1 MDFKKV
7 KISVK
12 DQASVE
18 VSKPFLFS
26 ECDHEQAE
34 FVPLGQADVAVYSRT
49 SPDKETPNEDCAAV
63 VPIGKNRAVLAVADG
78 AGGYRSGAKASKIAV
93 ETLLHIL
100 SKRQNDEVDLRPLII
115 DAFEVAN
122 SQISALGIGAATTFT
137 VAEVNQNTVRPYHV
151 GDSFLMVTGG
161 KGKIKHCSTA
171 HSPVG
176 YAVAAGYIDRKE
188 ALASEEKHYVS
199 NLLGLDRMHIEI
211 GSPIELAKRDT
222 IIVSSDG
229 LTDNMFVKN
238 IVNQIKSGDVV
249 SSVSELAA
257 TCRKNMVSTSKKDR
271 LPHADDLTV
280 LIYRSKESR

>member
-7 KISVK
+7 KVSVK
-12 DQASVE
+12 DRKE
-18 VSKPFLFS
+18 VVVLKPFLFS
-26 ECDHEQAE
+26 ECDHEAAE
-34 FVPLGQADVAVYSRT
+34 FVPLGQADVAVYSRR
-49 SPDKETPNEDCAAV
+49 SPDKDTPNEDCAAII
-63 VPIGKNRAVLAVADG
+63 PIGRERAVLAVADG
-78 AGGYRSGAKASKIAV
+78 AGGYRSGARASKIAV
-93 ETLLHIL
+93 ETLTHIL
-100 SKRQNDEVDLRPLII
+100 SKRQSDDIDLRPLII

-137 VAEVNQNTVRPYHV
+137 VAEINKNTVRPYHV

-176 YAVAAGYIDRKE
+176 YAVAAGYMNRKE
-188 ALASEEKHYVS
+188 ALASEEKHFVS

-229 LTDNMFVKN
+229 LTDNMFVKS
-238 IVNQIKSGDVV
+238 IVKQVKSGDVV
-249 SSVSELAA
+249 ASASQLAS
-257 TCRKNMVSTSKKDR
+257 TCRKNMVSEIQKDR

-280 LIYRSKESR
+280 LIYRSNDSR